1 MTENLEVYRCN
12 ICGNIVEV
20 VHEGIGE
27 LVCCGE
33 PMELLEEKVEE
44 EGMEKHLPVVEE
56 VDEGVKVKVGEK
68 EHPMEE
74 KHYIEWIEVLTED
87 GAYRVFLEPGDKPEV
102 VFDLNQD
109 KITAVESTAVFTDY
123 GKFRGVYI
131 WEK

>member
-1 MTENLEVYRCN
+1 MTEKLEVYRCN

-109 KITAVESTAVFTDY
+109 KITAVREYCSVH
-123 GKFRGVYI
+123 GLWKI
-131 WEK
+131 

>member
-102 VFDLNQD
+102 VFDLDHD
-109 KITAVESTAVFTDY
+109 KITAVREYCSVH
-123 GKFRGVYI
+123 GLWKI
-131 WEK
+131 